1 MRVINLSSLICE
13 IVINLRK
20 SLKKVIQKLQTV
32 IECCT
37 FVVAIERAMPFWMI
51 LIETNIYGQRKA
63 GEIRRYGDL

>member
-1 MRVINLSSLICE
+1 MCVINLSSLICE

-37 FVVAIERAMPFWMI
+37 FVAAIERAMPLWMI
-51 LIETNIYGQRKA
+51 LIGTNIYGQRKA